1 MLVMGRYGTRDIVRA
16 KQFYDAIA
24 EVLGAQRVI
33 DRHGLI
39 GYRGPE
45 GVTFIIGTPREGE
58 ANVGN
63 GTQMTFAATS
73 RESVDAVHAKALALG
88 GECLGPPGRRGTDIP
103 LYACYFRDPDGN
115 KVMVFRLEA
124 D

>member
-24 EVLGAQRVI
+24 EALGAERVI
-33 DRHGLI
+33 DRRGLV

-45 GVTFIIGTPREGE
+45 GATFIIGTPREGE
-58 ANVGN
+58 TNVGN
-63 GTQMTFAATS
+63 GTQMSFVAPT
-73 RESVDAVHAKALALG
+73 RESVDAAHAAALSMG
-88 GECLGPPGRRGTDIP
+88 GECLGSPGPRGTGSP
-103 LYACYFRDPDGN
+103 LYACYFRDTDGN
-115 KVMVFRLEA
+115 KLMVFRTEP